1 MMAAIISIGYSCFK
15 ITEIIDLLRSYR
27 TEVLFDVRST
37 PYSKRF
43 SYTNRENIEQEL
55 SSAGMKYVFI
65 GDSFGGRSK
74 DPNMYTDKVID
85 YTKVVSG
92 EAYLQTK
99 YKILKLLEN
108 GVSICLMCMEKDPID
123 CHRAIMIGR
132 DFSKK
137 GIIVHH
143 IVEDGSTI
151 SQRDLDERVIKRYFP
166 VESTYFFFGGK
177 EKTLDIAYKK
187 RNIEIGFN
195 VGQRR

>member
-1 MMAAIISIGYSCFK
+1 MMAAIISIGSSCFK

-43 SYTNRENIEQEL
+43 PHTNRENIKQEL
-55 SSAGMKYVFI
+55 SSAGLRYVFV

-74 DPNMYTDKVID
+74 DPNMYTDGVID
-85 YTKVVSG
+85 YAKVVSSD
-92 EAYLQTK
+92 AYLTTK
-99 YKILKLLEN
+99 YKTLKLLER
-108 GVSICLMCMEKDPID
+108 GVGICLMCMEKDPID

-132 DFSKK
+132 DLSKK
-137 GIIVHH
+137 GIIVYH

-187 RNIEIGFN
+187 RNMEIGFN
-195 VGQRR
+195 IGK